1 MPNSWLAG
9 KPVIPG
15 SKSIAATR
23 AAPPGHDTWIAA
35 RCPAYQL
42 PPAGGRATSG
52 RPGPAGGRT
61 GWMTGIRI

>member
-35 RCPAYQL
+35 CGPAYQL
-42 PPAGGRATSG
+42 PPAILNLKGFTDFAEQHGLRLLV
-52 RPGPAGGRT
+52 P
-61 GWMTGIRI
+61 